1 MKVVNP
7 ASPST
12 PSTSSN
18 ILSTSAKSSRKEN
31 HATIDDLA
39 IFIDIPVKDDTA
51 NHHSTTPQHAKE
63 NNVTTLTH
71 PKKIMLLRI
80 MTS

>member
-18 ILSTSAKSSRKEN
+18 ILSTSAESSRKEN

-51 NHHSTTPQHAKE
+51 NHHSTATPHGKKF
-63 NNVTTLTH
+63 NDTVLVH
-71 PKKIMLLRI
+71 SKKIMLQHIIL
-80 MTS
+80 S